1 MLRLRC
7 WAANSDY
14 WTVLRALTE
23 QGKAAL
29 EGAGFTIPFPQRQVR
44 YFGTPANPTGGDD
57 KNAA

>member
-1 MLRLRC
+1 M
-7 WAANSDY
+7 
-14 WTVLRALTE
+14 LRALTE